1 MCGAVQ
7 QQRRTQRERARERE
21 GDSVVWRGGQP
32 LNEWLI
38 LINDEKIIQP
48 TKGGFTRGGFRLYPN
63 NSNTPSQLLVGVLT
77 QASWSVL
84 EVTTAG
90 KATSLSES
98 TNGVSFASSGTG
110 GIITGDWPWRMLTPG
125 PLGDIP

>member
-1 MCGAVQ
+1 MCVCGAVQ

-48 TKGGFTRGGFRLYPN
+48 TKGGFTRGGFSLYPN
-63 NSNTPSQLLVGVLT
+63 NL
-77 QASWSVL
+77 
-84 EVTTAG
+84 
-90 KATSLSES
+90 
-98 TNGVSFASSGTG
+98 
-110 GIITGDWPWRMLTPG
+110 
-125 PLGDIP
+125 PLKG